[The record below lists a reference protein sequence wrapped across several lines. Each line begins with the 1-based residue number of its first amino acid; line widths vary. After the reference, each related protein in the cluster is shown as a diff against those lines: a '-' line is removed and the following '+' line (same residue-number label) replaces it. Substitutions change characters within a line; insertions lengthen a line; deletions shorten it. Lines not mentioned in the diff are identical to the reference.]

1 MAGIFPSETSVY
13 IVAAGTNG
21 SAVTA
26 ADKVIG
32 EITSWSQSG
41 MDRETESIP
50 VIGGFVDKENPRS
63 QGEIS
68 FDIIVQNTVAS
79 TIDRWNTM
87 TMLNGL
93 SANEPVSKAIF
104 IYSTNGT
111 TSMGLGINNCDINS
125 MERTMDADDMLRYSV
140 TFKFSPTTALG
151 ASNLKAS
158 SLNVSSAFFNW

>member
-1 MAGIFPSETSVY
+1 MAGIFPNETSVY
-13 IVAAGTNG
+13 IVNAGTNG
-21 SAVTA
+21 SAVTV

-32 EITSWSQSG
+32 EITNWTQSG
-41 MDRETESIP
+41 MDREVESIP
-50 VIGGFVDKENPRS
+50 VIGGFVDKDSPRS

-79 TIDRWNTM
+79 TIDRWNNYAM
-87 TMLNGL
+87 SGGI
-93 SANEPVSKAIF
+93 SANEPVDKAIF

-111 TSMGLGINNCDINS
+111 TSMGLGINNANITS

-151 ASNLKAS
+151 TSNLKAS
-158 SLNVSSAFFNW
+158 SLNVTNSFFNW

>member
-1 MAGIFPSETSVY
+1 MGGVFPSETSIF
-13 IVAAGTNG
+13 IVEATTNG
-21 SAVTA
+21 SALTA
-26 ADKVIG
+26 GNKIVG
-32 EITSWSQSG
+32 EITNFSLSG
-41 MDRETESIP
+41 GDQDVESIP
-50 VIGGFVDKENPRS
+50 VIGGFVDKDSPRS

-79 TIDRWNTM
+79 TIDRWNNYA
-87 TMLNGL
+87 MLNGL
-93 SANEPVSKAIF
+93 STNEPVDKAIF

-111 TSMGLGINNCDINS
+111 TSMGLGINNCNVTS

-158 SLNVSSAFFNW
+158 SLNVTNAFFNW